1 MFMLGQV
8 YLSGLFVRSRL
19 SAMSGLSVRPYMCV
33 RSGLSDKV
41 CLLDH
46 VSL

>member
-1 MFMLGQV
+1 MLGQV

-19 SAMSGLSVRPYMCV
+19 SVMSGLSVRPYMCV